1 MTDPEPLA
9 YVVDDETAMLDI
21 VTFALETQGFRC
33 RAFTNAERAW
43 TVLQREE
50 RPDLLVLDVMLP
62 YESGLTLCRRV
73 RAQGDLPVMLLTA
86 RKETDDRVE
95 GLEAGADDYVTKP
108 FHPRELALRARAL
121 VRRSRVREAEEI
133 VRGEL
138 TLQPLTS
145 TVLVRRAPVTLSPN
159 EYRVL
164 LALMTHPEET
174 LDFSRLLAFAWG
186 ETERVG
192 ARELVKTAVYRLRLK
207 LDAAS
212 PGGGDCIRSV
222 RGVGYELATDGATE
236 ATVTE
241 P

>member
-1 MTDPEPLA
+1 MTETEPLA
-9 YVVDDETAMLDI
+9 FVVDDERAMLDI

-43 TVLQREE
+43 TALQREQ

-62 YESGLTLCRRV
+62 GESGLTLCKRV
-73 RAQGDLPVMLLTA
+73 RAQGNLPVMMLTA

-121 VRRSRVREAEEI
+121 VRRTRLREAEEI
-133 VRGEL
+133 VRGDL
-138 TLQPLTS
+138 VLQPLTS
-145 TVLVRRAPVTLSPN
+145 TVLVRRTPVTLSPN

-164 LALMTHPEET
+164 LALMTHPDET
-174 LDFSRLLAFAWG
+174 LDFSQMLAFAWG
-186 ETERVG
+186 ENERIG

-222 RGVGYELATDGATE
+222 RGVGYILATDPDPA